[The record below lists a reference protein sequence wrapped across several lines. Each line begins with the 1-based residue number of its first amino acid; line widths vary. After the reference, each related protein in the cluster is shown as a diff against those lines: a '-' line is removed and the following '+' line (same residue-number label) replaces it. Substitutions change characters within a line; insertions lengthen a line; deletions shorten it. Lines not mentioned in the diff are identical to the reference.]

1 LLRGNKGL
9 ILATVPTYLRFGLT
23 FLFGGLVLAF
33 VAWKVIAVFDNQTVF
48 EVNIHEAAFS
58 IFSLVVFLMFLNW
71 SCEAAKWKVLM
82 QLLQPLSFFTA
93 LRAVFAGIATG
104 ILTPNR
110 LGVFIGRVAKL
121 NPELRIKATVFTFY
135 TSLIQFFISLFF
147 GVFGLLSLRQFIDS
161 SLFWC
166 IFVFVAF
173 ALVLAF
179 LVLKKPLLLVRKPFV
194 YLMTDEIKA
203 GLDQLSAL
211 NFPVKMQLLGWSALR
226 YFIFVSQYVLVLI
239 AFQQTSN
246 FLILYGGVMTV
257 YLFMTLIPSLFLGKL
272 FVREAAGL
280 VVLAWIGIPDNIII
294 LSGFLVWFV
303 NIALPALLG
312 VGFLI
317 QKR

>member
-1 LLRGNKGL
+1 MS
-9 ILATVPTYLRFGLT
+9 AYLRFGLK
-23 FLFGGLVLAF
+23 FLFGGLILAF
-33 VAWKVIAVFDNQTVF
+33 VTWKVLAIVDNQAIF
-48 EVNIHEAAFS
+48 EVNFHLAAFS
-58 IFSLVVFLMFLNW
+58 LFGLVVFLMFLNW

-82 QLLQPLSFFTA
+82 RLLQPLSFFAA
-93 LRAVFAGIATG
+93 LKAVFAGIATG

-147 GVFGLLSLRQFIDS
+147 GLFGILGLKQFIEP
-161 SLFWC
+161 SLFWSIIIC
-166 IFVFVAF
+166 VVF
-173 ALVLAF
+173 ALVLAL
-179 LVLKKPLLLVRKPFV
+179 LVLKNPLLLVRKPFV
-194 YLMTDEIKA
+194 YLMTNEIKA
-203 GLDQLSAL
+203 GIDQLSSL
-211 NFPVKMQLLGWSALR
+211 DFRIKLQLLGWSALR
-226 YFIFVSQYVLVLI
+226 YFIFVSQFVVVLV
-239 AFQQTSN
+239 AFQQMSN
-246 FLILYGGVMTV
+246 SLVLYSGVMTV

-294 LSGFLVWFV
+294 LSGFLVWFI